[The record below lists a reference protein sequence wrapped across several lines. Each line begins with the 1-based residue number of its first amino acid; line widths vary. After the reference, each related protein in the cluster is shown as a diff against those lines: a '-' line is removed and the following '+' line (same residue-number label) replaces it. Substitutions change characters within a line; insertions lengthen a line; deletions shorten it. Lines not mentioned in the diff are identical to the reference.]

1 MTDTGNNGRSTDGRF
16 AAGNPGRPAGAR
28 HKATLAIEALLQ
40 GEAERL
46 GRQAVT
52 AALGGD
58 TAALRLCL
66 DRIAPVRKDSPL
78 TFALPP
84 IRDAADAAQA
94 ATNVLAAVAD
104 GTLTTLEGDG
114 LMKLLDGFVRIAE
127 AGDLEARL
135 AALEAAASKR

>member
-1 MTDTGNNGRSTDGRF
+1 MTDNGNNGRTSDGRF
-16 AAGNPGRPAGAR
+16 APGNPGRPAGAR

-52 AALGGD
+52 AALNGD
-58 TAALRLCL
+58 STALRLCL
-66 DRIAPVRKDSPL
+66 DRIAPVRRDSPIKI
-78 TFALPP
+78 AMPP
-84 IRDAADAAQA
+84 IHDAADATQA
-94 ATNVLAAVAD
+94 ATDVLAAVAD

-114 LMKLLDGFVRIAE
+114 LMKLLDGFVRIAD

-135 AALEAAASKR
+135 AALEAAANKR